1 LSPILYERRI
11 LLLALAAGLGGT
23 LAALILLWTGA
34 FSANLRWTLSI
45 VLVVAWLSF
54 AFSAQSRV
62 TFPLRTLSNLLA
74 ALREGDFSIRARGA
88 NREDVLG
95 EVLWEVNALSDT
107 LRKQRLGAV
116 EATALL
122 RKVME
127 EIDVAVFAFDGAG
140 CLRLVNRAGERI
152 LNLEER
158 HLLGRTA
165 EELGLSE
172 CLEGETPR
180 IAQIDFPGKSGRW
193 EIHRGSF
200 REAGWPH
207 QLLVISD
214 LSRALRDEERQAWQR
229 LIRVIGHE
237 LNNSLAPIKS
247 VAENLESVIARN
259 QRAPDW
265 EDDLRSGLSII
276 AARSDGLARFMNA
289 YARLAKL
296 PPPVIKSMDVGVWV
310 RRVVALEPRMQVVME
325 GGPELHV
332 RADPDQLE
340 QLLINLLHNAVD
352 AALETGGGVRV
363 GWRRDNG
370 SLEVW
375 VQDDGPGIPSA
386 ANLFVPF
393 FTTKQGGS
401 GIGLVLCR
409 QIAEGHAGS
418 VTLENRENARG
429 SEARLR
435 LPISG

>member
-45 VLVVAWLSF
+45 VLVVVWLSF

-158 HLLGRTA
+158 H
-165 EELGLSE
+165 
-172 CLEGETPR
+172 
-180 IAQIDFPGKSGRW
+180 
-193 EIHRGSF
+193 
-200 REAGWPH
+200 
-207 QLLVISD
+207 
-214 LSRALRDEERQAWQR
+214 
-229 LIRVIGHE
+229 
-237 LNNSLAPIKS
+237 
-247 VAENLESVIARN
+247 
-259 QRAPDW
+259 
-265 EDDLRSGLSII
+265 
-276 AARSDGLARFMNA
+276 
-289 YARLAKL
+289 
-296 PPPVIKSMDVGVWV
+296 
-310 RRVVALEPRMQVVME
+310 
-325 GGPELHV
+325 
-332 RADPDQLE
+332 
-340 QLLINLLHNAVD
+340 
-352 AALETGGGVRV
+352 
-363 GWRRDNG
+363 
-370 SLEVW
+370 
-375 VQDDGPGIPSA
+375 
-386 ANLFVPF
+386 
-393 FTTKQGGS
+393 
-401 GIGLVLCR
+401 
-409 QIAEGHAGS
+409 
-418 VTLENRENARG
+418 
-429 SEARLR
+429 
-435 LPISG
+435 